1 MVNKNITKLNKR
13 LLSNEAS
20 LEGVSEKLEKEESSS
35 GLAEF
40 SCELNEIMRSVNSVY
55 DDAQDALENLK
66 KKSNKKLILYGFVSG
81 IALIGFM
88 SNVLIGI
95 LLLALDMLMV
105 AHDLNSSEYYDL
117 RNILNQA
124 CAQRKKTSNYKHAVI
139 EKISSKS
146 KDISDKTNSS
156 FELAMLYDVA
166 LNFVQMLLNGENPE
180 IDSPLLEEVIKEIL
194 KDENH
199 PDASL
204 EELVRINKAKK
215 EKGRVLEKTNNKN
228 Q

>member
-20 LEGVSEKLEKEESSS
+20 LEDVSEKLEIEESSS
-35 GLAEF
+35 GLAEI
-40 SCELNEIMRSVNSVY
+40 SCELNKIMRSVNSVY
-55 DDAQDALENLK
+55 DDAQEAEENLK
-66 KKSNKKLILYGFVSG
+66 KKSNKKLVLYGFVSG
-81 IALIGFM
+81 LALISFM
-88 SNVLIGI
+88 SNVLIGL

-117 RNILNQA
+117 RDILNQA
-124 CAQRKKTSNYKHAVI
+124 CAQRKRTSNYKHAVI
-139 EKISSKS
+139 DKISSKS

-204 EELVRINKAKK
+204 EELVKINKAKK
-215 EKGRVLEKTNNKN
+215 EKARVLEKTNNKD
-228 Q
+228 

>member
-20 LEGVSEKLEKEESSS
+20 LEDVGEKLEVEESSS
-35 GLAEF
+35 GLAEI
-40 SCELNEIMRSVNSVY
+40 SCELNKIMRSVNSVY
-55 DDAQDALENLK
+55 DDAQEAEENLK
-66 KKSNKKLILYGFVSG
+66 KKSNKKLVLYGFVSG
-81 IALIGFM
+81 LALIGFM
-88 SNVLIGI
+88 SNILIGI
-95 LLLALDMLMV
+95 LLLALDVLMV

-124 CAQRKKTSNYKHAVI
+124 CTQRKKTSNYKHAVI
-139 EKISSKS
+139 DKISAKS
-146 KDISDKTNSS
+146 KDISDKAKSS

-204 EELVRINKAKK
+204 EELVKINKAKK
-215 EKGRVLEKTNNKN
+215 EKARVLEKTNNKD
-228 Q
+228 

>member
-20 LEGVSEKLEKEESSS
+20 LEDVSEKLEVEESSS
-35 GLAEF
+35 GLAEI
-40 SCELNEIMRSVNSVY
+40 SCELNKIMQSVNSVY
-55 DDAQDALENLK
+55 DDAQEAEENLK
-66 KKSNKKLILYGFVSG
+66 KKSNKKLVLYGFVSG
-81 IALIGFM
+81 LALISFM
-88 SNVLIGI
+88 SNVLIGL

-124 CAQRKKTSNYKHAVI
+124 CTQRKRTSNYKHAVI
-139 EKISSKS
+139 DKISSKS

-204 EELVRINKAKK
+204 EELVKINKAKK
-215 EKGRVLEKTNNKN
+215 EKARVLEKTNNKD
-228 Q
+228 